1 MATYDGSSDEGALD
15 ERKAALGG
23 GRWIG
28 YASAL
33 MLLGGIAALL
43 LPRFVPATASPFAS
57 LARHGVDGALV
68 CGFGL
73 VLAAVAAVAAGTRG
87 SRGRGPLDAPIS
99 MPEREVAPSLADDP
113 WAREMSS
120 ELARLRGGVH
130 DLRVDFVYVKDALGR
145 LQQSVAQSESGSG
158 RDTEAA
164 IFRLAASLDQ
174 LGGRIE
180 HEIFSQRAWFADALE
195 RDARRPMAESAP
207 LPRFADPY
215 FQAFEGVGHEIHVDD
230 GFVSAEDDIHVEV
243 SLDDDTTWSAGLG
256 VLDEIDEPRA
266 PLANSKTSPSGRP
279 MSSGGL
285 LDELESGAADIE
297 GKMAQLRYLLSD
309 PGVQH
314 ALEARTR

>member
-1 MATYDGSSDEGALD
+1 MATNDGSSDEGARNA
-15 ERKAALGG
+15 RKNATSGA
-23 GRWIG
+23 RWIG

-33 MLLGGIAALL
+33 LILGGIAAVV
-43 LPRFVPATASPFAS
+43 LPRYVPGTAKLFAA
-57 LARHGVDGALV
+57 LARNGVEGPLV

-73 VLAAVAAVAAGTRG
+73 VLAAVAAGTRG
-87 SRGRGPLDAPIS
+87 SRNREPSDVPTSI
-99 MPEREVAPSLADDP
+99 PEREPAPRLADDP
-113 WAREMSS
+113 WAREVSS

-145 LQQSVAQSESGSG
+145 LQQAAAQSDSGSG

-180 HEIFSQRAWFADALE
+180 HEISSQRTWLADALE
-195 RDARRPMAESAP
+195 RDARRPVAEVTP

-215 FQAFEGVGHEIHVDD
+215 YQAFEGVGHEIHVDE
-230 GFVSAEDDIHVEV
+230 GFVSAEDDLHVEV

-266 PLANSKTSPSGRP
+266 PLANGKTSPSGRP
-279 MSSGGL
+279 SSSGGF

-297 GKMAQLRYLLSD
+297 GKMAQLRHLLSD
-309 PGVQH
+309 PSVQR
-314 ALEARTR
+314 ALESRTR